1 MVTLAMRSNRKVS
14 RECRFDSGP
23 RLAALKREFWECP
36 VQIPRV
42 QGKWPR
48 PYKAT
53 PMNFE
58 LRVRE
63 SFEKQAVMHT
73 LGMSLQRVA
82 KGEVD
87 ITFDH
92 REDLTQQH
100 GFIHAGV
107 LATALDSACGYAAF
121 STMSED
127 AAVLSIE
134 FKTNLLRP
142 AKGSIYSARARVVK
156 AGRNITFCEA
166 SAFAHSEDKE
176 VLVAT
181 MSATMMAVR
190 GREDVN
196 N

>member
-1 MVTLAMRSNRKVS
+1 
-14 RECRFDSGP
+14 
-23 RLAALKREFWECP
+23 
-36 VQIPRV
+36 
-42 QGKWPR
+42 
-48 PYKAT
+48 
-53 PMNFE
+53 MNFE
-58 LRVRE
+58 SRVRK
-63 SFEKQAVMHT
+63 SFDKQAVMHT
-73 LGMSLQRVA
+73 LGMSLERVA

-87 ITFDH
+87 ITFSH

-121 STMSED
+121 STMPED

-142 AKGSIYSARARVVK
+142 AKGSSYSARARVVK

-166 SAFAHSEDKE
+166 SAYAVKE
-176 VLVAT
+176 VQETLVAT

-190 GREDVN
+190 GREDVTD
-196 N
+196 